1 MRPAFRH
8 LLADYGMVG
17 VLLALCLL
25 FSLLTIQQQPAT
37 GSAGGESLAD
47 HLLLRHREGRFLVLA
62 SRGREDQAF
71 VQAFETRVI
80 AGGGKVV
87 GRGVGT
93 PREVRSALTAATEMT
108 PAPDAIAVSA
118 AAAEWDLLAGIP
130 DEFPAIKDVPI
141 VRAESHTWPAFLQL
155 GNLLNIANH
164 IVVVAVIAIGMT
176 MVIVTG
182 GIDLSVGSV
191 IALSSVVT
199 GVLIEQAFGGVAASP
214 LQVVAAAAAGLTV
227 AALVGLANGML
238 VATTGVAPFIVTL
251 STMLIVSGSAFRMTQ
266 GEEAHN
272 LPPMIVTLG
281 RGDWQGI
288 PYSVLLM
295 GALYLAAH
303 VLMSRTVLGRHIYA
317 VGGNPMA
324 ARLSGIVNGRI
335 LVFVYVACSFL
346 AGLGGVIMASELKS
360 GSPRYGQMYEL
371 YVIAAVVVGGTSL
384 AGGKGTMFGTLVGAL
399 IIAVIRNG
407 MNLLHI
413 KSYTQNIVFGLVIL
427 GAAILD
433 QWKNRRLGGRS
444 G

>member
-1 MRPAFRH
+1 
-8 LLADYGMVG
+8 MVG
-17 VLLALCLL
+17 VLLALCVL

-37 GSAGGESLAD
+37 GTPGGESLAED
-47 HLLLRHREGRFLVLA
+47 LLSRHREGRFVVLA
-62 SRGREDQAF
+62 TKGREDQAF
-71 VQAFETRVI
+71 VQAFEGRV
-80 AGGGKVV
+80 AGGGGQVV
-87 GRGVGT
+87 GRGIGT
-93 PREVRSALTAATEMT
+93 PREVRGALTEAAGLS
-108 PAPDAIAVSA
+108 PPPDAIAVSSA
-118 AAAEWDLLAGIP
+118 ASEWELLAAIP
-130 DEFPAIKDVPI
+130 TEFPAIKEIPI
-141 VRAESHTWPAFLQL
+141 VRAESYAWPAFLKL

-191 IALSSVVT
+191 IALSAVVT
-199 GVLIEQAFGGVAASP
+199 GLLIERAFGGVTASRMEI
-214 LQVVAAAAAGLTV
+214 LAAAAAGLTV
-227 AALVGLANGML
+227 AALVGLTNGLL
-238 VATTGVAPFIVTL
+238 VSTTGVAPFIVTL
-251 STMLIVSGSAFRMTQ
+251 STMLIISGSAFQVTH
-266 GEEAHN
+266 GEEAHH
-272 LPPMIVTLG
+272 LPPTFVKLG

-295 GALYLAAH
+295 AALYLGAH

-324 ARLSGIVNGRI
+324 ARLSGIVNGRV
-335 LVFVYVACSFL
+335 LVFCYVACSLL
-346 AGLGGVIMASELKS
+346 AGLGGIIMASELKS

-407 MNLLHI
+407 MNLLHL

-433 QWKNRRLGGRS
+433 QWKNRRLGGR
-444 G
+444 GG